1 MDSVLL
7 IDDNALDRKIAVD
20 VLEHAGFQVSQASNG
35 RDGLKLL
42 YECRPGVIVLD
53 VMMPDM
59 TGWQV
64 CERIREL
71 CDTPILM
78 LTSLDRDEDM
88 VRGLELGGDDF
99 VSKPVSPNVLLAR
112 IRAILRRSRGAH
124 VESAGF
130 AYDDGVLCIDAE
142 GHEVRLD
149 GQVIDL
155 TPTEFRLLLT
165 LARSPSRVHPYAE
178 LLSEIWG
185 AEYVD
190 DIDFLRVYVWRL
202 RKKLESGAD
211 GQGWISNERGFGYR
225 FKGAVSGKRAGS

>member
-1 MDSVLL
+1 MASVLL
-7 IDDNALDRKIAVD
+7 IDDNQLDRKIAVD
-20 VLEHAGFQVSQASNG
+20 VLEHAGFQVSQAQNG

-42 YECRPGVIVLD
+42 YDHRPNVIVLD

-71 CDTPILM
+71 CDTPIVM

-88 VRGLELGGDDF
+88 IRGLELGADDF
-99 VSKPVSPNVLLAR
+99 VSKPVSPRVLLAR
-112 IRAILRRSRGAH
+112 IRAILRRSARPS
-124 VESAGF
+124 VESGGF
-130 AYDDGVLCIDAE
+130 AYDDGVLRIDADR
-142 GHEVRLD
+142 HEVSLN
-149 GQVIDL
+149 GEVVDL

-165 LARSPSRVHPYAE
+165 LARTPNRVHPYAE

-202 RKKLESGAD
+202 RKKLESGAES
-211 GQGWISNERGFGYR
+211 QSWISNERGFGYR
-225 FKGAVSGKRAGS
+225 FKGAVSGSG